1 MSLTKCQEC
10 GSEVSSQALDCPKC
24 GAVLRKPQRTM
35 FGKIVKWSFIG
46 FNVLMLLW
54 LVTGV
59 GGAAENIDNA
69 GSEAERAGAAIG
81 TGLGAMVIIF
91 IWLVGAVILGLMTM
105 LTRAKK

>member
-1 MSLTKCQEC
+1 
-10 GSEVSSQALDCPKC
+10 
-24 GAVLRKPQRTM
+24 M